1 MNVDISC
8 RSGKYCYKPVMHK
21 TCCPQYT
28 IRCTAN
34 DLTLNKSHKR
44 VIKRFNRYLNTN
56 IPDVLSQQ
64 KPDTLSAEGVDMADV
79 PAEMLT
85 ARADSGEV
93 TEGDIDTSRLGGE
106 ATSSGGTE
114 GGTVGADAPAE
125 RTTSPEEC
133 MSCSPGGSDR
143 GSTLPD
149 DSPQRKDTT
158 KKSPRPGKLLYQYL
172 NAKQGSYEY
181 IS

>member
-1 MNVDISC
+1 MLTLLCC

-44 VIKRFNRYLNTN
+44 VIKRFNRYLNTD

-64 KPDTLSAEGVDMADV
+64 KQSVDTLSAEGVDMADV

-106 ATSSGGTE
+106 GAASGGTG
-114 GGTVGADAPAE
+114 GGTVGGPGGGAVGTDAPAE

-143 GSTLPD
+143 GSTLPE
-149 DSPQRKDTT
+149 DSLGRKDTT
-158 KKSPRPGKLLYQYL
+158 KKSPRPGKLLYQ
-172 NAKQGSYEY
+172 
-181 IS
+181 